1 MVFEREIFTNLMFTP
16 ESRSLRHII
25 MAIAS
30 AARLILV

>member
-1 MVFEREIFTNLMFTP
+1 VGKKLLGKVPQAPFDWL
-16 ESRSLRHII
+16 LII